1 MGKTLKKKEKEQ
13 KKIRPK
19 STVRYMPITKKQIYT
34 IYQLDFVIEDLKQ
47 NKKPDEFASA
57 YGFSNRQ
64 VKIIRQIVKLGLQN
78 DINIMYECK
87 YTLISIL
94 NMIQLRRDSIKR
106 VEKRK
111 KKELKTWMKR

>member
-1 MGKTLKKKEKEQ
+1 MGKTVQ
-13 KKIRPK
+13 KKAKEEKKDK
-19 STVRYMPITKKQIYT
+19 SRHNIVIKYMPMTKKDLYT
-34 IYQLDFVIEDLKQ
+34 IYQLDFVINDLKQ
-47 NKKPDEFASA
+47 NKKPDEFAAS

-64 VKIIRQIVKLGLQN
+64 VKIIRQILKLGLQN

-94 NMIQLRRDSIKR
+94 NMIQLRCDSIKR

-111 KKELKTWMKR
+111 KKLG